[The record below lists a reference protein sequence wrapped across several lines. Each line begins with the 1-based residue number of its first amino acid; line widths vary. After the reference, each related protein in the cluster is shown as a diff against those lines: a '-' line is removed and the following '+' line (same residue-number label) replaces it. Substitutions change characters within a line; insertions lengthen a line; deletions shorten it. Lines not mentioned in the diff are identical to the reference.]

1 LFFLLS
7 TIVCPP
13 IVVDPQ
19 IFVILEREIE
29 NSSKKGKVGFPWV
42 FSTKSISASVRRKG
56 LRKFLRRRR
65 AYLIMNCI
73 HEEIIED
80 KARKK
85 ARLVS
90 LGFFLIFL
98 VVDG

>member
-29 NSSKKGKVGFPWV
+29 SSSKRGKVGFPWF
-42 FSTKSISASVRRKG
+42 FSTESISASVHRKG

-65 AYLIMNCI
+65 AFLVMNCI
-73 HEEIIED
+73 HEEKGED
-80 KARKK
+80 KAKR
-85 ARLVS
+85 RQGWFP
-90 LGFFLIFL
+90 LGFC
-98 VVDG
+98 